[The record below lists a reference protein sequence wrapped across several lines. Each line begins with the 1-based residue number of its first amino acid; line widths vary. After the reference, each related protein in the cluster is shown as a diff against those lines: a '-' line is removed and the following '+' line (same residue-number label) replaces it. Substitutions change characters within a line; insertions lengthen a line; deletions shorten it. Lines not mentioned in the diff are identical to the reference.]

1 VELDPRL
8 LHLAVRWVH
17 VAAMAV
23 ALGGSILVLAVA
35 LRRAAGSAAVVL
47 QVAATY
53 EWAFWAAMGVLAMT
67 GIGNL
72 GAFGTALPAPA
83 SAWGGTFEL
92 KLVFVLTL
100 VLVSV
105 PRTLALLMLATTPAE
120 RGLRTMRRLY
130 GGTSGAFAL
139 ILALA
144 VTLAHG

>member
-1 VELDPRL
+1 M
-8 LHLAVRWVH
+8 H

-23 ALGGSILVLAVA
+23 AFGGSILVLAVA
-35 LRRAAGSAAVVL
+35 MRRAAGSAAVVL

-53 EWAFWAAMGVLAMT
+53 EWAFWGAIGVLAMT

-72 GAFGTALPAPA
+72 GAFGTSLPAPA
-83 SAWGGTFEL
+83 TEWGGTFEI
-92 KLVFVLTL
+92 KLVVVLTL

-105 PRTLALLMLATTPAE
+105 PRTLALLMVATTPAM
-120 RGLRTMRRLY
+120 RNLHTIRRLY
-130 GGTSGAFAL
+130 SVTGGAFVL